1 MGVTSGLASWPH
13 CGLSDSR
20 LQSLACGLVGRGRER
35 APEREPLVA
44 YSTSSVFSSG
54 LLLSAPQASC
64 PAPVFS
70 PGWAGHYLEGWG
82 AAELFSPHQKQEPGG
97 SYWVLPCGW
106 DAWVGCAGRSAGLEG
121 CLGTRLL
128 DIDHSGGCAV
138 YLLGMS
144 LRGSQVYLRGEWLL
158 FSALCGALAALR
170 HSGPQW
176 SAPGQAWRLL
186 SLGPSFF
193 ELPRETM
200 LSLLS
205 AC

>member
-70 PGWAGHYLEGWG
+70 PGWAGHYLERAGEPPSCSLHTRSRNLVGATGCFLVVGTPGWG
-82 AAELFSPHQKQEPGG
+82 
-97 SYWVLPCGW
+97 VLG
-106 DAWVGCAGRSAGLEG
+106 A
-121 CLGTRLL
+121 
-128 DIDHSGGCAV
+128 
-138 YLLGMS
+138 LLG
-144 LRGSQVYLRGEWLL
+144 LRAAWGLAFLTSTTAEAV
-158 FSALCGALAALR
+158 LCTFWG
-170 HSGPQW
+170 
-176 SAPGQAWRLL
+176 
-186 SLGPSFF
+186 
-193 ELPRETM
+193 
-200 LSLLS
+200 
-205 AC
+205 